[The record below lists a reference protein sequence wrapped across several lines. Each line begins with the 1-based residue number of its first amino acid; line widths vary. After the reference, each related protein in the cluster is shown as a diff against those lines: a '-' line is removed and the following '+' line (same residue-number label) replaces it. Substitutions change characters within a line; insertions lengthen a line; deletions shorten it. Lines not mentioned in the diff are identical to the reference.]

1 MGNIQK
7 LQIWLVTLLF
17 LSTLGASL
25 VWAEDPTKKED
36 QQIILKPVNKTHFQL
51 MQITKRRLIL
61 QKELKGLE
69 EGTSSS
75 EALDRMRKLT
85 IELDNLNENYEAL
98 ATQIPK
104 EEIARGQPEKEDW
117 LAQLYEI
124 TRPILKSLKELTERP
139 RKIDNLKA
147 AIVAL
152 QNKIKTYETARKN
165 ILALEEAKL
174 DFPDIFDK
182 DEKILISSSEIQKKF
197 KEDLS
202 KLKDHYNPEIL
213 LVELDEAQRNLRKF
227 QTSDKNLFSL
237 VGEAIAQFM
246 NVRGR
251 NLMVALGFLFGVWG
265 ILSLTYKMI
274 ESKTHLLN
282 KVNRTSRK
290 LIKAIYYLFVFF
302 IAVSASLFSLYI
314 ADDWLL
320 LSLLFLVLLA
330 IGWSFRLFIPNFIKE
345 LNLILNLGTVREGE
359 RIFYEG
365 IPWLI
370 KKIEFYATLHNPR
383 LEGGIIR
390 VPVEKLVGY
399 SSRSFVKEE
408 KWFPTQI
415 GDWVL
420 LDDDVFGQVVSQT
433 PEQVVLKNLQSMRA
447 YITSEFLT
455 LKPRNLSTGYLIVIK
470 FGLDYSIQNRVCDEI
485 PKLFRSNLEETFRNK
500 MDSRPPIIKYI
511 KVEFDHAGPSSLD
524 LIILVNVDGSHASEH
539 YSLKR
544 EINRTLVSIC
554 NKEGFTI
561 PFSQVTL
568 TMAPS
573 PSAMNKSLEMD
584 INT

>member
-1 MGNIQK
+1 MGIIK
-7 LQIWLVTLLF
+7 KFQIWLVAFLF
-17 LSTLGASL
+17 LSLAGTPL
-25 VWAEDPTKKED
+25 VWAEDPPKKEEN
-36 QQIILKPVNKTHFQL
+36 QIILKPVDKTHFQL

-61 QKELKGLE
+61 QKELKDLE
-69 EGTSSS
+69 KGVSSN
-75 EALDRMRKLT
+75 EVLDRIGKVNA
-85 IELDNLNENYEAL
+85 ELNNLNENYEAL

-104 EEIARGQPEKEDW
+104 EEISKGQPEQEDW

-147 AIVAL
+147 VIVGL
-152 QNKIKTYETARKN
+152 KSKIKAYETARKN
-165 ILALEEAKL
+165 ILALENAEL

-182 DEKILISSSEIQKKF
+182 DEKKLISSSEIQNKF

-213 LVELDEAQRNLRKF
+213 LVELEEAQRNLIKY

-237 VGEAIAQFM
+237 IGEAIAQFM
-246 NVRGR
+246 SVRGR
-251 NLMVALGFLFGVWG
+251 NLMVALGFLFGVWW
-265 ILSLTYKMI
+265 ILGLIYKLI

-282 KVNRTSRK
+282 KVNRTTRK
-290 LIKAIYYLFVFF
+290 LIKAVYYLIIFF
-302 IAVSASLFSLYI
+302 IAVSASLLSLYI

-320 LSLLFLVLLA
+320 LSLLFLFLFA
-330 IGWSFRLFIPNFIKE
+330 IGWSFRLFIPNFLKE

-370 KKIEFYATLHNPR
+370 KKIEFHAILHNPR

-390 VPVEKLVGY
+390 VPVGKLIGY

-408 KWFPTQI
+408 KWFPTQL

-420 LDDDVFGQVVSQT
+420 LDDAVFGQVVSQT
-433 PEQVVLKNLQSMRA
+433 PEQVILSNLQSRRT

-455 LKPRNLSTGYLIVIK
+455 LKPRNLSSGYLIVIK
-470 FGLDYSIQNRVCDEI
+470 FGLDYSIQNKVCDEI
-485 PKLFRSNLEETFRNK
+485 PELFQSRLGKIFRDKLEC
-500 MDSRPPIIKYI
+500 RPPIIKYL

-524 LIILVNVDGSHASEH
+524 LIILVDVDGSHAAEY

-544 EINRTLVSIC
+544 EINKTLVAIC
-554 NKEGFTI
+554 NAEGFTI
-561 PFSQVTL
+561 PFSQMTL
-568 TMAPS
+568 TMAPNL
-573 PSAMNKSLEMD
+573 SATNKLQELD
-584 INT
+584 TNT